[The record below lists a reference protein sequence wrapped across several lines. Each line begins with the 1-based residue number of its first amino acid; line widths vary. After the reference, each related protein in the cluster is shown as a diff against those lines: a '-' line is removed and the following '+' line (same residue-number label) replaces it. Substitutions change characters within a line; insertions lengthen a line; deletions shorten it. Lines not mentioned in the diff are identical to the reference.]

1 MLRLL
6 MALPIAVAISIALFS
21 VMAWMVDNGN
31 QGKPEASENL
41 SFTMMMVEPESDL
54 QRRQRSVPE
63 QPKPPELPPET
74 KVSQSQSEMS
84 SVMPVTPMSS
94 VGLDTAINGLKIS
107 APTSFGSFTTNQQAM
122 PLYRVEPRYPSRA
135 LKRKIEG
142 YVIMSFSIDETGE
155 PFDIE
160 VKEAEPKRIFNR
172 DAVRALK
179 QWKYQ
184 PKLVEGKA
192 IVQQNQTVRLEFKLA
207 K

>member
-1 MLRLL
+1 MFRLL
-6 MALPIAVAISIALFS
+6 MALPIALAISIALFS

-31 QGKPEASENL
+31 QEKPEASENL

-84 SVMPVTPMSS
+84 SLMPVTPMSS
-94 VGLDTAINGLKIS
+94 TGLDTAINGLKIS
-107 APTSFGSFTTNQQAM
+107 APTFGSFKSNQQAM

>member
-1 MLRLL
+1 MFRLF

-21 VMAWMVDNGN
+21 LMAWMVDNGN

-41 SFTMMMVEPESDL
+41 SFTMMMVEPESDT

-63 QPKPPELPPET
+63 QPKPPELPPEA
-74 KVSQSQSEMS
+74 KVSQSQSDLS
-84 SVMPVTPMSS
+84 SILPVTPMSS
-94 VGLDTAINGLKIS
+94 SGLDTAINGLKIS
-107 APTSFGSFTTNQQAM
+107 APTFGSFKSNQQAM

-142 YVIMSFSIDETGE
+142 YVIMSFSIDETGK
-155 PFDIE
+155 PFNVE
-160 VKEAEPKRIFNR
+160 VQEANPKRMFDR

-192 IVQQNQTVRLEFKLA
+192 IVQKSQTVRLEFKLA
-207 K
+207 E

>member
-1 MLRLL
+1 MFRLL

-74 KVSQSQSEMS
+74 KVSQSKSEVS
-84 SVMPVTPMSS
+84 SLMPVTPMSS
-94 VGLDTAINGLKIS
+94 AGLDTAINGLKIS
-107 APTSFGSFTTNQQAM
+107 APTFGSFKSNQQAM

-142 YVIMSFSIDETGE
+142 YVIMSFSIDETGK
-155 PFDIE
+155 PFNVEIQE
-160 VKEAEPKRIFNR
+160 TSPKRMFNR

>member
-1 MLRLL
+1 MFRLL
-6 MALPIAVAISIALFS
+6 MALPIAIAISIALFS

-31 QGKPEASENL
+31 QGKPEVSENL

-74 KVSQSQSEMS
+74 KVSQSKSEVS
-84 SVMPVTPMSS
+84 SLMPVTPMSS
-94 VGLDTAINGLKIS
+94 AGLDTAINGLKIS
-107 APTSFGSFTTNQQAM
+107 APTFGSFQSNQQAM

-142 YVIMSFSIDETGE
+142 YVIMSFSIDETGK
-155 PFDIE
+155 PFNVEI
-160 VKEAEPKRIFNR
+160 KETSPKRMFNR

-192 IVQQNQTVRLEFKLA
+192 IVQQNQTVRLEFKLV